1 MNVYY
6 CINSTLYIQAKTSIV
21 YQILRYRFFVF
32 LGVVMVW
39 DQVWID
45 VNVATMDPSID
56 GAYGAIH
63 QAAIAVKDGKIAW
76 VGPRNAL
83 PEFDVLATPV
93 YRGKGGWITP
103 GLIDAHTHLVFAGN
117 RANEFEQRLQGA
129 SYQDIARAGGGIIST
144 VNACRDADEAE
155 LFELGRQR
163 LNALAREGV
172 TTVEIKSGYG
182 LNTETELKLLRV
194 ARELGS
200 HHHIDVSTTFLGAH
214 ATAPEYQDDV
224 DGYVDLVINDMLPA
238 VIAENLADAVDVF
251 CENIAFNL
259 TQTERVLNAAKQA
272 GLQIKLHAEQ
282 LSNLGGSM
290 LAAKLG
296 AKSVDHIEFLDEA
309 GVKAISASGTC
320 ATLLPGA
327 FYFLRET
334 QLPPI
339 DLLRKYNVPMVVA
352 SDFNPGSSPLC
363 STLLMLNMAC
373 TLFRLTPEEALQ
385 GVTLNAAK
393 ALGLEQRIGSITVGK
408 QADFCLWDIHTPAQ
422 LAYAFGVNPCQ
433 NVVKNGQVVA
443 LPR

>member
-1 MNVYY
+1 M
-6 CINSTLYIQAKTSIV
+6 S
-21 YQILRYRFFVF
+21 
-32 LGVVMVW
+32 W

-45 VNVATMDPSID
+45 VNVATMDTNIQ
-56 GAYGAIH
+56 GAYGVIP

-76 VGPRNAL
+76 VGPRSEL

-129 SYQDIARAGGGIIST
+129 TYAEIARAGGGIIST

-194 ARELGS
+194 ARELGE

-214 ATAPEYQDDV
+214 AIPPEYKDNEDA
-224 DGYVDLVINDMLPA
+224 YIDLVINDMLPA

-259 TQTERVLNAAKQA
+259 EQTERVLTAAKQA

-282 LSNLGGSM
+282 LTNMGGSA

-309 GVKAISASGTC
+309 GIKAISESGTC

-339 DLLRKYNVPMVVA
+339 DLLRQYKVPMVIA
-352 SDFNPGSSPLC
+352 SDFNPGSSPIC

-385 GVTLNAAK
+385 GVTINAAK
-393 ALGLEQRIGSITVGK
+393 ALGIDNNVGSITVGK
-408 QADFCLWDIHTPAQ
+408 QADFCLWDITTPAQ
-422 LAYAFGVNPCQ
+422 LAYAYGVNLCKT
-433 NVVKNGQVVA
+433 VVKNGQVVA
-443 LPR
+443 LPN

>member
-1 MNVYY
+1 M
-6 CINSTLYIQAKTSIV
+6 S
-21 YQILRYRFFVF
+21 
-32 LGVVMVW
+32 W

-45 VNVATMDPSID
+45 VNVATMDTNIQ
-56 GAYGAIH
+56 GAYGVIH

-76 VGPRNAL
+76 VGPRSEL

-117 RANEFEQRLQGA
+117 RAHEFEQRLQGA
-129 SYQDIARAGGGIIST
+129 TYAEIARAGGGIIST

-194 ARELGS
+194 ARELGE
-200 HHHIDVSTTFLGAH
+200 HHHIDVCTTFLGAH
-214 ATAPEYQDDV
+214 AIPPEYKDNADA
-224 DGYVDLVINDMLPA
+224 YIDLVINDMLPA

-251 CENIAFNL
+251 CENIAFSIE
-259 TQTERVLNAAKQA
+259 QTERVLTAAKQA

-282 LSNLGGSM
+282 LTNMGGSA

-309 GVKAISASGTC
+309 GVKAISESGTC

-339 DLLRKYNVPMVVA
+339 ELLRQYKVPMVIA
-352 SDFNPGSSPLC
+352 SDFNPGSSPIC

-385 GVTLNAAK
+385 GVTINAAK
-393 ALGLEQRIGSITVGK
+393 ALGIDNNVGSISIGK
-408 QADFCLWDIHTPAQ
+408 QADFCLWDITTPAQ
-422 LAYAFGVNPCQ
+422 LAYAYGVNPCKT
-433 NVVKNGQVVA
+433 VVKKGQVIA
-443 LPR
+443 LPH